1 MKSMTGYGK
10 AELIDGLLTIT
21 VEIRTVNN
29 RFFDFSVKCPKALSP
44 LQDVI
49 KSTVSKH
56 VSRGK
61 VDVFINLQHE
71 SSGDKELEINEEL
84 LENYLK
90 LALGLKSK
98 YKLKNDFTVTT
109 ALKMPEIM
117 REKKEEELDVDS
129 ITNALITVVEN
140 ACNNLN
146 AMRSFEGER
155 LEADLL
161 SRVDF
166 IGETVLKIKER
177 APMVVI
183 EFNKKLRE
191 RIEAVLDG
199 NAELDEAR
207 LLQEVAIY
215 ADKLNIDEE
224 ITRLTSHVAHFKN
237 ICKEE
242 KPVGKQLDFLIQ
254 EFNREA
260 NTICSKSNDIEVTD
274 NALKLKCEIEK
285 IREQIQNIE

>member
-10 AELIDGLLTIT
+10 AELINGTATIT

-29 RFFDFSVKCPKALSP
+29 RFFDFSAKYPKSLSP

-49 KSTVSKH
+49 KNTVSKH

-61 VDVFINLQHE
+61 VDLFISVQRE
-71 SSGDKELEINEEL
+71 SDGKRELEINESV
-84 LENYLK
+84 LETYLK
-90 LALGLKSK
+90 LSKKLKTK
-98 YKLKNDFTVTT
+98 YKLKNDFTVTQ
-109 ALKMPEIM
+109 ALKIPDITT
-117 REKKEEELDVDS
+117 EKKEEELDVNELS
-129 ITNALITVVEN
+129 PILVTAIES

-146 AMRSFEGER
+146 TMRSFEGER
-155 LEADLL
+155 LKADML

-166 IGETVLKIKER
+166 IAETVGVIKLR
-177 APMVVI
+177 APEIVK

-191 RIEAVLDG
+191 RIEAVLDS
-199 NAELDEAR
+199 ATELDEAR

-224 ITRLTSHVAHFKN
+224 ITRLTSHVEHFKN
-237 ICKEE
+237 ICKDE

-260 NTICSKSNDIEVTD
+260 NTICSKSNDITVTD

-285 IREQIQNIE
+285 IREQIQNVE